1 MDHFLQQVEDVS
13 DKLKFSPIGDSLKRE
28 IQAILNS
35 GKTHYENL
43 SELQS
48 KYAEVVDS
56 YLKSNPPF
64 EWNRVAGPKKEQN
77 FNKELNQYHTLIGY
91 SLFANDTN
99 YSILKQWGID
109 YLLSS
114 ECPGLSQ
121 PVSDYIDGFIWFR
134 DNKASDVHKPYYTY
148 LIDNL
153 K

>member
-1 MDHFLQQVEDVS
+1 MDNFLRQLDDVL
-13 DKLKFSPIGDSLKRE
+13 DKLKSSPIGDSLKKE
-28 IQAILNS
+28 IQAILNL

-43 SELQS
+43 SELET

-56 YLKSNPPF
+56 YLTSNPPF
-64 EWNRVAGPKKEQN
+64 EWNRVADPKKEQN
-77 FNKELNQYHTLIGY
+77 FEKDLSQYHILIGY
-91 SLFANDTN
+91 SLFANDN
-99 YSILKQWGID
+99 YNILKQWGID
-109 YLLSS
+109 YLLSP

-134 DNKASDVHKPYYTY
+134 DNKASDIQKPYYTY